1 MIKNALTTLLLALI
15 ALTGQAQAIPQDWFK
30 ADTITIKG
38 SIEGYDAEKFGFT
51 TMQCNYEDVFEK
63 GQATVILDIAPDGTF
78 EKSFVAN
85 YPSMNRFY
93 TIKSK
98 VEFFEIPFFVRP
110 GETIDIS
117 VRLNEQGKYECF
129 YKNGSSKKVER
140 WLKSRKMMNGQ
151 CRSLSSFKGRFIDV
165 QTVADSVWQ
174 NLMQCVS
181 SVSQQFHYTPFEVQL
196 AQAEAQVQFL
206 SAMMTCADN
215 HDMRSYKEEDG
226 IYMPEIVDSAEW
238 LAIREGRNY
247 AALRHIDFDNPLL
260 LSCEDF
266 PRTLNHTEY
275 SPMIH
280 TQLFG
285 PIKNEKGEYERP
297 ELLSTNKK
305 VFENVC
311 QNFRDMLNTD
321 DRNSLMIQLCNYKHM
336 QGLFPSWIQFDE
348 TKIDTTLRESFRQEL
363 ATNCASPENMFPIY
377 LSTFSHPFIRQKAE
391 EFYASRMMQEGL
403 TSTLPLDNSVADIIR
418 KASARYPGRILFVD
432 FWAMWC
438 GNCKFA
444 INKSKQLRAEMAKRN
459 DVKLI
464 FIANEENPENEA
476 YKRYVNEWLAD
487 EEIICVN
494 NIEFRRLQELFYF
507 NSIPHYEVFTPDCRR
522 VHDDLI
528 SQGYS
533 SLEHLLKRLKEKL
546 K

>member
-1 MIKNALTTLLLALI
+1 MKKFILSLTLTLATM
-15 ALTGQAQAIPQDWFK
+15 AGLTQTIPQDWFK
-30 ADTITIKG
+30 TDTITIRG
-38 SIEGYDAEKFGFT
+38 CIEGYDAEQFGFT
-51 TMQCNYEDVFEK
+51 TMQCYYEDVFEK
-63 GQATVILDIAPDGTF
+63 DQATQVLDIAPDGTF
-78 EKSFVAN
+78 EKSFVAS

-93 TIKSK
+93 SRTSK
-98 VEFFEIPFFVRP
+98 VDFNEIPFFARP

-117 VRLNEQGKYECF
+117 VRTNNQGKYECF
-129 YKNGSSKKVER
+129 YNNGSSKEVER
-140 WLKSRKMMNGQ
+140 WLKSRQMMNGQ
-151 CRSLSSFKGRFIDV
+151 CRALSSFKGKFIDV
-165 QTVADSVWQ
+165 QAVADSVWQ

-196 AQAEAQVQFL
+196 AQAEVQVQFL

-215 HDMRSYKEEDG
+215 HDMHSHKEDDG
-226 IYMPEIVDSAEW
+226 TYMPEIADSAEW
-238 LAIREGRNY
+238 LAIRDGRNY

-280 TQLFG
+280 TQLFD

-297 ELLSTNKK
+297 EFLSTNKK
-305 VFENVC
+305 VLENVC
-311 QNFRDMLNTD
+311 QSFRDMLNTSN
-321 DRNSLMIQLCNYKHM
+321 RNSLIIQLCNYKHM
-336 QGLFPSWIQFDE
+336 QGFFPSWILFE
-348 TKIDTTLRESFRQEL
+348 KTKADTTLSESFRQEL
-363 ATNCASPENMFPIY
+363 VTNCASPENMFPLY
-377 LSTFSHPFIRQKAE
+377 LTILTHPYIQQKAE
-391 EFYASRMMQEGL
+391 QFYASKMMEEGL
-403 TSTLPLDNSVADIIR
+403 TSQLPLDNPAADLIR
-418 KASARYPGRILFVD
+418 SISARHPGRILFVD

-438 GNCKFA
+438 GNCKYA

-464 FIANEENPENEA
+464 FIANEENPKDEA
-476 YKRYVNEWLAD
+476 YKRYVSEWLAD
-487 EEIICVN
+487 EEVICVN
-494 NIEFRRLQELFYF
+494 NVEFRRLQELFHF

-528 SQGYS
+528 SQGYGN
-533 SLEHLLKRLKEKL
+533 LEHLLKRLKEKH